1 MKKTLIKCS
10 VLLIVFVISLVV
22 IGKIM
27 NKGHNNMT
35 MEMQPASLPV
45 IYMQK
50 AGISYN
56 QLYGYT
62 VAMDTA
68 FQRDTVTVLGENRD
82 TEFVVD
88 TYGRNVTGMWV
99 EVRSTDGS
107 RLIENTV
114 ITDYQAMQNRI
125 SVRISLKDLIERD
138 KEYALVIGLVLDEE
152 REVRYYTRAIWSDTL
167 HAVEKLAFVKDFH
180 ERLYD
185 KEQAKKI
192 TKYLETNA
200 ALEDNSSFHKVNIH
214 SSFKQITWGDLPI
227 REETKPVI
235 ALKEIANQTA
245 GIMMDYMVST
255 TNGKKTVYYL
265 VKEYYRVRYTPDRMY
280 LLDYE
285 RTMTQLP
292 DAKEMYANDK
302 LLLGIT
308 DSEIPM
314 VESADGNVVAFVVAN
329 NLYSYNVTT
338 NRLTAVFGFYDGKN
352 RDAREVYD
360 AHGIKILDVK
370 EGGSIT
376 FAVYGYMNR
385 GRHEGEVG
393 IQVYS
398 YDQALNTIE
407 EAIYIPYDK
416 AYSVLKPQV
425 EQLLYY
431 NSQNKLYLSLD
442 SKVYCIDLTEK
453 TWQQMV
459 DISKDGQIRVSD
471 KHKMIVWEDN
481 NQLKLMNLGSDI
493 GKDISVKEGE
503 KLSILGFMG
512 EDVIYGVIREED
524 IQRETTGQ
532 ILEPMYKVCI
542 ANASGELLKEY
553 MQPDIYVTSCAVLD
567 NQITLT
573 RVRKQEDGTYTETE
587 PDHIMNNLQEE
598 TGKNKIVTATID
610 VYERYVQIQT
620 RNVIDDKTI
629 KLMTPKE
636 VVFEGGRELILEN
649 NAGNARY
656 YVYGP
661 YGVQGI
667 YFSPASAVQEAYDTA
682 GVVVESG
689 GKTIWMRGNRVNKNQ
704 IMAIRATEVTE
715 GKSSVAVCLDTIMSL
730 EGIMSNAQYML
741 EQGKSVSD
749 ILQDGMENT
758 QVLDLTG
765 CSLDAVLY
773 FVNKD
778 IPVLAL
784 LQNGEAVLVTGF
796 NEYNVVI
803 MEPVKGSLYKKGMN
817 DSTEWFLEN
826 GNCFITYVQKE

>member
-88 TYGRNVTGMWV
+88 TYGRNVTGIWM

-107 RLIENTV
+107 RLIENTK
-114 ITDYQAMQNRI
+114 ITDYQAIQNKI

-245 GIMMDYMVST
+245 GIVMDYMVST

-481 NQLKLMNLGSDI
+481 NQLRLMNLGSDI
-493 GKDISVKEGE
+493 GKDICVKEGE
-503 KLSILGFMG
+503 KLSVLGFMG
-512 EDVIYGVIREED
+512 EDVIYGVIRKED
-524 IQRETTGQ
+524 IRKETTGQ
-532 ILEPMYKVCI
+532 LLEPMYKVCI

-553 MQPDIYVTSCAVLD
+553 MQPDIYVTSCAVID

-649 NAGNARY
+649 NSSKARY

-704 IMAIRATEVTE
+704 IMAIRAAEVTD

-749 ILQDGMENT
+749 ILQDSMENT

-765 CSLDAVLY
+765 CSLDAILY

-803 MEPVKGSLYKKGMN
+803 MEPVKGSLYKKEMN